1 MNAATVIDVYALVGN
16 MKRFLPILAVLGLV
30 CGVMYGPPIVAGLIG
45 SALISGA
52 MVISAGT
59 DDSASWESFR
69 ASLPISRRQIVNGR
83 YLALL
88 AMAVLVFALTVAVS
102 WIAMVAQWQL
112 SDPTVVPVDKAAELL
127 GALEG
132 VATTYCAMMIVTAAV
147 IPVLLRYGM
156 AGSLRFIV
164 LGACA
169 FVICIGIAFSEDI
182 PGTAAL
188 PAWLAD
194 VSPLAVMAAL
204 TAIAW
209 LASYLIAQAWYARKE
224 F

>member
-1 MNAATVIDVYALVGN
+1 MNTAAVIDVYALVGN
-16 MKRFLPILAVLGLV
+16 MRRFLPLLAVLGLV
-30 CGVMYGPPIVAGLIG
+30 CGVMYGPSIVAGLLG

-52 MVISAGT
+52 MVVSAGT

-69 ASLPISRRQIVNGR
+69 ASLPISRRQIVDGR

-88 AMAVLVFALTVAVS
+88 AMAAFVFALTLAVS

-112 SDPTVVPVDKAAELL
+112 SDPSVVPVDKAAVLL
-127 GALEG
+127 DSLQA
-132 VATTYCAMMIVTAAV
+132 VATTYCAVMIVAAAI

-156 AGSLRFIV
+156 VGSLRFIV

-182 PGTAAL
+182 PSTAAL
-188 PAWLAD
+188 PSWLAEMP
-194 VSPLAVMAAL
+194 VPVIMAAI
-204 TAIAW
+204 TVGAW
-209 LASYLIAQAWYARKE
+209 IVSYFVARAWYVRKE